1 MDSIIEQLRDNY
13 QLSDS
18 EALVVL
24 GMIGMSAYDE
34 KETMQQAFNVVD
46 NKLKTIAYNVAMS

>member
-24 GMIGMSAYDE
+24 GIIGMSAYDE

-46 NKLKTIAYNVAMS
+46 NKLKTIAYNVAMA

>member
-1 MDSIIEQLRDNY
+1 MDNIIEKLRDSY

-24 GMIGMSAYDE
+24 GIIGMSAYDE

-46 NKLKTIAYNVAMS
+46 NKLKTIAYNVAMA

>member
-1 MDSIIEQLRDNY
+1 MDCIIEQLRDNY

-46 NKLKTIAYNVAMS
+46 NKLKTIAYNVAMA

>member
-1 MDSIIEQLRDNY
+1 MDSIIEQLRDSY

-46 NKLKTIAYNVAMS
+46 NKLKTIAYNVAMA